1 MAKHSFLYDFDKECS
16 VENTTSPTEVVH
28 RHLLLIRDPV
38 AVLSSWGVSGGVHG
52 NNPTSDEVGIVP
64 LLSIYSKLESR
75 SGKENNL
82 HAVIL
87 ESNDLVADS
96 EGTLS
101 SICASLSIPY
111 TDSMLSWNSG
121 AHECDG
127 PWAKV
132 SDDFITAS
140 SCIKTHATQNSKNTV
155 RKNTVVV

>member
-1 MAKHSFLYDFDKECS
+1 MVFLFFFDVMS
-16 VENTTSPTEVVH
+16 V
-28 RHLLLIRDPV
+28 L
-38 AVLSSWGVSGGVHG
+38 SGGVHG

-75 SGKENNL
+75 SKKENSS
-82 HAVIL
+82 HPVIL
-87 ESNDLVADS
+87 ESNDLVADP

-132 SDDFITAS
+132 SDAFIGK
-140 SCIKTHATQNSKNTV
+140 SCIKTHATQNSKNAV